1 MRLQLT
7 PFGSLNKNPIYIGK
21 VQRAVDGRVI
31 VLITTIPSL
40 GVKLLSPIIR
50 FLEGLSMRN
59 FYSDLSIRLIEIERT
74 LKQRKKEQ

>member
-31 VLITTIPSL
+31 VLITTMPSL

-59 FYSDLSIRLIEIERT
+59 FYLLCQIDIFLPYLSIL
-74 LKQRKKEQ
+74 LK

>member
-31 VLITTIPSL
+31 VLITTMPSL
-40 GVKLLSPIIR
+40 GVKLLTPIIR

-59 FYSDLSIRLIEIERT
+59 FYYHNFVDESQQFFVHLES
-74 LKQRKKEQ
+74 